1 MIDVKNEMRYILV
14 IRLLEQAASLSITL
28 LEEKCIHMAAWFEE
42 KSGRV
47 IKWRVSTAEEVY
59 EWIWRLLSTEPFQN
73 EELEKT
79 CYEEAFRGVNFSSI
93 VVLNADGTLTVNGG
107 TQELLQL

>member
-1 MIDVKNEMRYILV
+1 M
-14 IRLLEQAASLSITL
+14 
-28 LEEKCIHMAAWFEE
+28 
-42 KSGRV
+42 
-47 IKWRVSTAEEVY
+47 
-59 EWIWRLLSTEPFQN
+59 STEPFRN

-79 CYEEAFRGVNFSSI
+79 CYEETFRGVNFSSI

>member
-1 MIDVKNEMRYILV
+1 M
-14 IRLLEQAASLSITL
+14 
-28 LEEKCIHMAAWFEE
+28 
-42 KSGRV
+42 
-47 IKWRVSTAEEVY
+47 
-59 EWIWRLLSTEPFQN
+59 STEPFQN
-73 EELEKT
+73 EELETT

>member
-1 MIDVKNEMRYILV
+1 
-14 IRLLEQAASLSITL
+14 
-28 LEEKCIHMAAWFEE
+28 MAAWFEE

-79 CYEEAFRGVNFSSI
+79 GYEEAFRGVNFSSI